1 MPVRACDDMPKESGI
16 PDKGIFIFALRQY
29 SGGLSMLRYERML
42 MNSENPASR
51 RVLFVNG
58 NETTRPYRV
67 APLGLA
73 FVATAT
79 QRAGHEVRFIDL
91 PQTMKGRR
99 RLLHALRI
107 WRPHYVALGIRN
119 LDNSDFHALE
129 TYLNGPA
136 ELIRAARQLAPQA
149 RIIVGG
155 PAGTVEP
162 GRVARTVGCD
172 HLVLGEGEQS
182 LPQLIAR
189 IEAGEAVPQIVGA
202 DDRGTPFRVAF
213 PDRLSAPALHSWV
226 ENFSPYL
233 RGDAGYPVQTK
244 RGCPLKCTYCT
255 YGRIEG
261 VRYRFLSPNAIADE
275 IAGAIACGIRDFEFV
290 DSTFN
295 LPVKHALEV
304 LQTLR
309 DRRLHANYIGTGLN
323 PRQLPDELLAA
334 MRELGFRSVI
344 LTAESASDTMLASY
358 QKNYRRDRLFA
369 AAGALQRH
377 DIRAL
382 WVFLLGGQGETPGTV
397 EQTLSFIAQSVPS
410 PNAVYITSGIRI
422 YPGSPMGDELD
433 RGRLGVESLRRR
445 AEHAD
450 VPFYYSSE
458 TPPGWLEPRLRQFQ
472 RSHPQVML
480 SCEGHAWLTQAALSV
495 MQHLPLRKPYWQY
508 IPILNGARHWLRWPS
523 PQMPREIKPLAKL
536 ASASQS

>member
-1 MPVRACDDMPKESGI
+1 MLPRSTTPPV
-16 PDKGIFIFALRQY
+16 
-29 SGGLSMLRYERML
+29 
-42 MNSENPASR
+42 SR
-51 RVLFVNG
+51 RVLFVNA
-58 NETTRPYRV
+58 NETMRPYRV

-79 QRAGHEVRFIDL
+79 ELAGHEVRFVDL
-91 PQTMKGRR
+91 PQTRVGRKR
-99 RLLHALRI
+99 FLTALRD
-107 WRPHYVALGIRN
+107 WQPDYVALGIRN

-136 ELIRAARQLAPQA
+136 ELIRTAQ
-149 RIIVGG
+149 RIVPRAKCIVGG

-162 GRVARTVGCD
+162 ERVATTVGCD
-172 HLVLGEGEQS
+172 HLVLGEGEES
-182 LPQLIAR
+182 LPQIISRLER
-189 IEAGEAVPQIVGA
+189 GETVPRIVGA
-202 DDRGTPFRVAF
+202 DEKGTPFRVAI
-213 PDRLSAPALHSWV
+213 PETLPAPKLHRWV
-226 ENFSPYL
+226 ENFAPYL

-275 IAGAIACGIRDFEFV
+275 IEGALARGIRDFEFV

-295 LPVKHALEV
+295 LPTKHALEV

-344 LTAESASDTMLASY
+344 LTAESASDVMLASY
-358 QKNYRRDRLFA
+358 EKNYRRDRLFA
-369 AAGALQRH
+369 AAEALQRH

-382 WVFLLGGQGETPGTV
+382 WVFLLGGPGETPETV

-422 YPGSPMGDELD
+422 YPGSPIGDELD
-433 RGRLGVESLRRR
+433 RGRLSAESLRRR
-445 AEHAD
+445 VEHAD
-450 VPFYYSSE
+450 VPFYYSE
-458 TPPGWLEPRLRQFQ
+458 HTPPTWLEARLRKFQ
-472 RSHPQVML
+472 RSQPQVML

-495 MQHLPLRKPYWQY
+495 MQYLPLRKPYWQY
-508 IPILNGARHWLRWPS
+508 IPALNTARRWLRWPAPKHS
-523 PQMPREIKPLAKL
+523 VANETLSPLAP
-536 ASASQS
+536 APQP